1 MSLFSVTRFAVGVI
15 CRKTQTCNGFIPPPP
30 TVVVLVL
37 VLRCSCSSLIALSIY
52 YTLLVESIFAFLS
65 ISRLHP

>member
-1 MSLFSVTRFAVGVI
+1 MSLFSVTRFAVGAI

-30 TVVVLVL
+30 TVVVL

>member
-15 CRKTQTCNGFIPPPP
+15 FRKTQTCNGFIPPPP
-30 TVVVLVL
+30 TVVVL